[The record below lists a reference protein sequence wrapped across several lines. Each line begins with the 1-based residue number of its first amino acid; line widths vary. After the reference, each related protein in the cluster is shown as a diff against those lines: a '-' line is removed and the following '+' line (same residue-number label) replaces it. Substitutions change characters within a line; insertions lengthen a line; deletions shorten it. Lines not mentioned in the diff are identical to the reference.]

1 MSKILSLDS
10 SASFV
15 YYFRKNVVT
24 YIILYVRLHIY
35 LFFINLM
42 NTLSVKKLVI
52 LATIAV
58 TAGCTRFDFQAPK
71 DDQDT
76 NLKPSS
82 EYLTSRL
89 HKW

>member
-1 MSKILSLDS
+1 
-10 SASFV
+10 
-15 YYFRKNVVT
+15 
-24 YIILYVRLHIY
+24 
-35 LFFINLM
+35 M
-42 NTLSVKKLVI
+42 NTKKKKKLVI